1 MRNILIILLIGVI
14 VVILGLMITND
25 GDNGAEYS
33 VDEAREIAKNWMESE
48 SPTYVFDGS
57 DLEIEEEEELDED
70 TFEFTFNFQSSS
82 AGFGDREE
90 EMTAQVITPHTTV
103 VTVEEGE
110 VVSAV
115 TDDVYSELE
124 DEMIEDGDSES
135 REISVY
141 FMTVEDGQ
149 EDIVSVEREVSG
161 EERIEVL
168 ALEELLAGPTEEE
181 EDQGYSTAINEGVE
195 ILDFSIQ
202 EGTAQVDFSSEL
214 DEGVAGSATV
224 LAIRAQI
231 ENTLVQ
237 FDPIDDVVIMVEGE
251 EEGVLQP

>member
-33 VDEAREIAKNWMESE
+33 VDEAREIAKNWMENE
-48 SPTYVFDGS
+48 SPTYTFDGS
-57 DLEIEEEEELDED
+57 DLEIEEERGLNESA
-70 TFEFTFNFQSSS
+70 FEFTFNFQSAS

-214 DEGVAGSATV
+214 NEDVAGSATV
-224 LAIRAQI
+224 LAIRGQI
-231 ENTLVQ
+231 ENTLRQ
-237 FDPIDDVVIMVEGE
+237 FDPVDNVVI
-251 EEGVLQP
+251 